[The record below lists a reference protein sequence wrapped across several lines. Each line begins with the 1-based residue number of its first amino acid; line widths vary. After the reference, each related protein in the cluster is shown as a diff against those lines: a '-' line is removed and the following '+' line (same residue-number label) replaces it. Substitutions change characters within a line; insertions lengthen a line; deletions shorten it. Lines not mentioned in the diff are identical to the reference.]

1 MTRELG
7 SPMVTLRRLWF
18 PLALFAP
25 TTIVAEEVPPRFE
38 LTPFAGYR
46 IGGELAT
53 ADDEPPS
60 ELADARTVGLIFD
73 VRQHADTQWEIYYGH
88 EETKLE
94 SARAFAPVRGL
105 ALDVDTLQFG
115 GTYRFDVGKTRPF
128 VVMTV
133 GVTRFSPIRSELGAE
148 SYFSASIGGGIQLRP
163 DRPVGVRLD
172 AHLRASLLDSDG
184 GLFCAS
190 INGAGVC
197 AIHVEGS
204 ALYQWEARAGIVFR
218 F

>member
-1 MTRELG
+1 
-7 SPMVTLRRLWF
+7 MVRLRRLCY
-18 PLALFAP
+18 PLVLCAP
-25 TTIVAEEVPPRFE
+25 TTIVAQEAPSRFE

-53 ADDEPPS
+53 ADASPPS
-60 ELADARTVGLIFD
+60 EIADSRSAGLIFD

-88 EETKLE
+88 EETRLE
-94 SARAFAPVRGL
+94 SARAFAPARGL
-105 ALDVDTLQFG
+105 ALDVDSLQFG
-115 GTYRFDVGKTRPF
+115 GTYQFDAGNARPF

-133 GVTRFSPIRSELGAE
+133 GMTRFAPVRSELGAE

-163 DRPVGVRLD
+163 DRPVGIRLD
-172 AHLRASLLDSDG
+172 AHVHATLLNSSG
-184 GLFCAS
+184 GIFCAS
-190 INGAGVC
+190 VNGAGVC

-204 ALYQWEARAGIVFR
+204 ALYQWEARAGVVFR